1 MHCVQAEEFVK
12 TWVVWH
18 NPELMYSVRSL
29 KQEML
34 QEKGVLSSK
43 VCYDGSVLIFIINNK
58 LPCGGQISEFT
69 VFVKGVIRILNS
81 CNFVRDFERILK
93 VQKQGWKMS
102 ETRSYMILYYMGLVS
117 EVIIL
122 C

>member
-43 VCYDGSVLIFIINNK
+43 VCYDGSVTTDIYHQYK

-81 CNFVRDFERILK
+81 
-93 VQKQGWKMS
+93 
-102 ETRSYMILYYMGLVS
+102 Y
-117 EVIIL
+117 
-122 C
+122 